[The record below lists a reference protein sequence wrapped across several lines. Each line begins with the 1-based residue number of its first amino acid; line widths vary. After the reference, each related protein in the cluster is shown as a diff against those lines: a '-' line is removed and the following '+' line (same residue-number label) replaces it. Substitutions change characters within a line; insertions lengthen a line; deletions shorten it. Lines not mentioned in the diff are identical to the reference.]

1 MSLKQ
6 VISMFTIKKFSF
18 SVFFNLEDITEG
30 KQCIVSK
37 LNIHQCMTKNKH
49 IAVEELGSCV

>member
-1 MSLKQ
+1 
-6 VISMFTIKKFSF
+6 MFTIKKFSF